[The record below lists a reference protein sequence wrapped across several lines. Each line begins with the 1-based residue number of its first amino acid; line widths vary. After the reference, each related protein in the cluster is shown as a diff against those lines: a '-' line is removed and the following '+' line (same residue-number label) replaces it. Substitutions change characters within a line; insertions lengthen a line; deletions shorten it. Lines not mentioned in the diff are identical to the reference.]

1 MSTRRKY
8 SLGILAAIVLLF
20 LAPEFSRAAQQKA
33 QTLEIGRQAPDFNLP
48 GVDGRNYRLADFADA
63 KILVVVFTC
72 NHCPTA
78 QAYEDRI
85 NKLTSDY
92 KSKGVAVVGISP
104 NDPEAVRLDELGYS
118 DMGDTFEETKIRVK
132 DKSYNF
138 PYLYDGKTQAVTT
151 AYGAVATPHLFI
163 FDNQQ
168 KLRYAGRF
176 DDSEK
181 TPKQVK
187 SSDAINAIETIL
199 AGKKIP
205 VEKAMA
211 LGCSIKWANK
221 RASAKAALVSWARE
235 KVTLTTIN
243 AKEVSELVKNDTAKL
258 RLINVWATWSEP
270 SVRQIEQFVI
280 ANRMYRQRDFELI
293 TISADSPAKEQQVL
307 SALKKQQA
315 SCKNYLFAEG
325 DIYRLMEA
333 VDKNLLGGVPCTLLI
348 EPGGKVI
355 YRRLGLIE
363 PLELKKTIVEYV
375 GRYYK

>member
-1 MSTRRKY
+1 MSKH

-33 QTLEIGRQAPDFNLP
+33 ETLEIGRQAPDFNLP
-48 GVDGRNYRLADFADA
+48 GVDGRNYRLADFAEA

-85 NKLTSDY
+85 KKLTSDY
-92 KSKGVAVVGISP
+92 KSKGVAVVAISP

-118 DMGDTFEETKIRVK
+118 DMGDTFEEMKIRVR
-132 DKSYNF
+132 DKGYNF
-138 PYLYDGKTQAVTT
+138 PYLYDGKTQAVTI

-163 FDNQQ
+163 FDNQR
-168 KLRYAGRF
+168 KLRYVGRF

-181 TPKQVK
+181 KPKQVK
-187 SSDAINAIETIL
+187 SNDAINAIEAIL
-199 AGKKIP
+199 AGRKVP
-205 VEKAMA
+205 VEKTMA
-211 LGCSIKWANK
+211 FGCSIKWANK
-221 RASAKAALVSWARE
+221 RESAKAALVSWARE
-235 KVTLTTIN
+235 EVTLTTIN
-243 AKEVSELVKNDTAKL
+243 AKDVSELVKNDTSKL
-258 RLINVWATWSEP
+258 RLINLWATWSEP
-270 SVRQIEQFVI
+270 SVKQIEQFVI
-280 ANRMYRQRDFELI
+280 ANRMYRRRDFELI
-293 TISADSPAKEQQVL
+293 TISADSPQKKEQVL

-315 SCKNYLFAEG
+315 SCKNYLFAQS
-325 DIYRLMEA
+325 DIYQLMKA
-333 VDKNLLGGVPCTLLI
+333 LDKDLLGGVPCTLLI

-375 GRYYK
+375 GRYYE

>member
-1 MSTRRKY
+1 MGKH
-8 SLGILAAIVLLF
+8 SLSILAAIVLLF
-20 LAPEFSRAAQQKA
+20 LAPEFSRSAEQKVE
-33 QTLEIGRQAPDFNLP
+33 TLEIGRQAPDFNLP

-85 NKLTSDY
+85 IKLTSDY
-92 KSKGVAVVGISP
+92 KSKGVAVVAISP

-118 DMGDTFEETKIRVK
+118 DMSDTFEEMKIRVR
-132 DKSYNF
+132 DKGYNF
-138 PYLYDGKTQAVTT
+138 PYLYDGKEQAVTM

-163 FDNQQ
+163 FDSRR
-168 KLRYAGRF
+168 KLCYAGRF

-181 TPKQVK
+181 PGQVK
-187 SSDAINAIETIL
+187 SNDAINAIEAIL
-199 AGKKIP
+199 AGRKVP
-205 VEKAMA
+205 VEKTMA
-211 LGCSIKWANK
+211 FGCSIKWANK

-235 KVTLTTIN
+235 EVALTTIN
-243 AKEVSELVKNDTAKL
+243 TKDLRELIKNDTEKL
-258 RLINVWATWSEP
+258 RLINIWATWSQP
-270 SVRQIEQFVI
+270 SIEQIEQFVI
-280 ANRMYRQRDFELI
+280 ANRMYRRRDFELI
-293 TISADSPAKEQQVL
+293 TVSADSPAKEQQVL

-315 SCKNYLFAEG
+315 SCRNYLFAQG
-325 DIYRLMEA
+325 DIYQLMEA
-333 VDKNLLGGVPCTLLI
+333 VDKDLLGGVPCTLLI

>member
-1 MSTRRKY
+1 MGKH
-8 SLGILAAIVLLF
+8 SLAVLTAIVLLF
-20 LAPEFSRAAQQKA
+20 LAPEFSRSAQLKA
-33 QTLEIGRQAPDFNLP
+33 KTLEIGQESPDFNLP
-48 GVDGRNYRLADFADA
+48 GVNGRNYRLADFADA

-85 NKLTSDY
+85 MKLTSDY
-92 KSKGVAVVGISP
+92 KNKGVAVVAISP

-118 DMGDTFEETKIRVK
+118 DMGDTFEEMKIRAK

-138 PYLYDGKTQAVTT
+138 PYLYDGKTQAVTI

-163 FDNQQ
+163 FDNQR

-181 TPKQVK
+181 KPKQVK
-187 SSDAINAIETIL
+187 SNDAINAIEAIL
-199 AGKKIP
+199 AGKKVP
-205 VEKAMA
+205 VEKNRAF
-211 LGCSIKWANK
+211 GCSVKWASK
-221 RASAKAALVSWARE
+221 RASAKAALISWARE
-235 KVTLTTIN
+235 KVTLTTIK
-243 AKEVSELVKNDTAKL
+243 AKDVSELVKNNTSKL
-258 RLINVWATWSEP
+258 RLINIWATWSEP

-280 ANRMYRQRDFELI
+280 ANRMYRRRDFELI

-307 SALKKQQA
+307 SVLKRQQA
-315 SCKNYLFAEG
+315 SCKNYLFAQS

-333 VDKNLLGGVPCTLLI
+333 VDKDLLGGVPCTLLI

>member
-1 MSTRRKY
+1 MVKH
-8 SLGILAAIVLLF
+8 SLGILAAIILLF

-48 GVDGRNYRLADFADA
+48 GVDGHNYRLADFADA

-85 NKLTSDY
+85 KKLTSDY
-92 KSKGVAVVGISP
+92 KNKGVAVVAISP

-118 DMGDTFEETKIRVK
+118 DMSDTFEEMKIRAV

-138 PYLYDGKTQAVTT
+138 PYLYDGKTQSVTT

-163 FDNQQ
+163 FDDQR
-168 KLRYAGRF
+168 KLRYTGRF

-181 TPKQVK
+181 KPKQVK
-187 SSDAINAIETIL
+187 SNDAINAIEAIL
-199 AGKKIP
+199 TGRKVP
-205 VEKAMA
+205 VEKTRAF
-211 LGCSIKWANK
+211 GCSVKWAGK
-221 RASAKAALVSWARE
+221 RASAKAALASWARE
-235 KVTLTTIN
+235 EVALTAIN
-243 AKEVSELVKNDTAKL
+243 AKDLSELVKNNTSKL
-258 RLINVWATWSEP
+258 RLINIWATWSVP
-270 SVRQIEQFVI
+270 SVKQLEQFVI
-280 ANRMYRQRDFELI
+280 MNRMYRRRDFELI

-315 SCKNYLFAEG
+315 SCENYLFAKG
-325 DIYRLMEA
+325 DIYQLMEA
-333 VDKNLLGGVPCTLLI
+333 VDKDLLGGVPCTLLI

-355 YRRLGLIE
+355 YRRLGLID
-363 PLELKKTIVEYV
+363 PLELKKTIVEYI

>member
-1 MSTRRKY
+1 MGKNG
-8 SLGILAAIVLLF
+8 LAVLAAIILLF
-20 LAPEFSRAAQQKA
+20 LAPEFSRSAQQKVK
-33 QTLEIGRQAPDFNLP
+33 TLEIGRQAPDFNLP

-63 KILVVVFTC
+63 KVLVVVFTC

-85 NKLTSDY
+85 KKLTTDY
-92 KSKGVAVVGISP
+92 ISKGVAVVAISP
-104 NDPEAVRLDELGYS
+104 NDPQAVRLDELGYS
-118 DMGDTFEETKIRVK
+118 DMGDTFEEMKIRVK
-132 DKSYNF
+132 DKGYNF
-138 PYLYDGKTQAVTT
+138 PYLYDGKTQAVTI

-163 FDNQQ
+163 FDNHR
-168 KLRYAGRF
+168 KLCYAGRF

-181 TPKQVK
+181 KTKQVK
-187 SSDAINAIETIL
+187 SNDAINAIEAIL
-199 AGKKIP
+199 AGRKVP
-205 VEKAMA
+205 VEKTRAF
-211 LGCSIKWANK
+211 GCSVKWASK
-221 RASAKAALVSWARE
+221 RASAKASLASWARE
-235 KVTLTTIN
+235 KVSLTAIN
-243 AKEVSELVKNDTAKL
+243 AKDISELVKNDTSKL
-258 RLINVWATWSEP
+258 RLINIWATWSQP
-270 SVRQIEQFVI
+270 SVEQLEQFVI
-280 ANRMYRQRDFELI
+280 MNRMYRRRDFELI

-315 SCKNYLFAEG
+315 SCRNYLFAQG

-333 VDKNLLGGVPCTLLI
+333 VDKDLLGGVPCTLLI